1 MHQGFTW
8 FHRFKTWF
16 LSFHLDMI
24 LFSKTKIERYTDRT
38 LQIFKTKPYTYS
50 VLLNAKHDNK
60 PSTCVVNIQNHFMIQ
75 NLMYLNRPYTAEG
88 NTFHTTCGEASLTI
102 DITLSPFIPVDKD
115 YLLVVQ
121 FEKKYFLF
129 L

>member
-1 MHQGFTW
+1 MTISLQRVWSIF
-8 FHRFKTWF
+8 
-16 LSFHLDMI
+16 
-24 LFSKTKIERYTDRT
+24 RT
-38 LQIFKTKPYTYS
+38 I
-50 VLLNAKHDNK
+50 
-60 PSTCVVNIQNHFMIQ
+60 FMIQ